1 MAKAGIIASSISSVV
16 GVIATSQVAAAALIA
31 GQVTT
36 LSAGAATA
44 LSIAIPLAGAVIG
57 LALADTFFGKG
68 EEKRSINNYLLSAV
82 CSVLG
87 FYIGSAALG
96 SVALAS
102 SAGLVTEEA
111 VKQTVAS
118 GVVAEPIKQ
127 VIGITTAGGLLGGL
141 LGTLT
146 GNAVSNSITK

>member
-1 MAKAGIIASSISSVV
+1 MAKAGIVASSICSIVGVV
-16 GVIATSQVAAAALIA
+16 GTAQVGAAMLTA

-44 LSIAIPLAGAVIG
+44 LSFGIPIAGAIIG

-68 EEKRSINNYLLSAV
+68 EEKRSMSNYLLSAA
-82 CSVLG
+82 CSVVG
-87 FYIGSAALG
+87 FYLGGAALG
-96 SVALAS
+96 SVAFAS
-102 SAGLVTEEA
+102 SASLVTEEA

-141 LGTLT
+141 FGSMA
-146 GNAVSNSITK
+146 GNAASNSITK